1 MLLLQSDSEDERIK
15 QEAIKKQ
22 EEEELERKR
31 QEEEAAEK
39 VREEQEKKKAKR
51 EEREKMMLEITEREG
66 FKTLR
71 GLVEAFSRSS
81 IPEQVQESDHP
92 NYWVKQ
98 VMSRPM
104 RVTDQ
109 MVDHHAKIFIIGSF
123 VLLLI
128 SFVTQEAS
136 GFIDV
141 RETGRRDFL
150 QFNLPEVIDNDKA
163 YLMNQF
169 IDQNELDKIQQ

>member
-1 MLLLQSDSEDERIK
+1 M
-15 QEAIKKQ
+15 
-22 EEEELERKR
+22 
-31 QEEEAAEK
+31 
-39 VREEQEKKKAKR
+39 
-51 EEREKMMLEITEREG
+51 
-66 FKTLR
+66 
-71 GLVEAFSRSS
+71 
-81 IPEQVQESDHP
+81 
-92 NYWVKQ
+92 
-98 VMSRPM
+98 
-104 RVTDQ
+104 
-109 MVDHHAKIFIIGSF
+109 DHHAKIFIIGSF